1 MIEVSITE
9 IALFTWAIIATGAA
23 LKYRHEKHVSVCI
36 MQALLSDE
44 EMRDKAVRSWR
55 EFETSRLKGE

>member
-1 MIEVSITE
+1 MIEVT
-9 IALFTWAIIATGAA
+9 IAEVFLFAWAIIATGAA

-36 MQALLSDE
+36 MQAFLSDD

>member
-1 MIEVSITE
+1 MIEVT
-9 IALFTWAIIATGAA
+9 IAEVFLFAWAIIATGAA

-36 MQALLSDE
+36 MQAFLSDD

-55 EFETSRLKGE
+55 EFETSTLKGE

>member
-1 MIEVSITE
+1 MIEVT
-9 IALFTWAIIATGAA
+9 IAEVFLFAWAIIATGAA

-36 MQALLSDE
+36 MQAFLSDE

-55 EFETSRLKGE
+55 EFETSTLKGE